1 MQIEKLRLK
10 GFIGIKRGLGLD
22 EISIDFKNIVGLI
35 AFAGQN
41 GLGKSTVL
49 ENLHPFNTLASR
61 SGALF
66 NHVCVRDAEKEL
78 FFSYNGNHY
87 RTLIKIDCQSE
98 KSEGFIWKDGESL
111 VNGKIRD
118 YAKYMTDLF
127 GSSNLFF
134 NSVFCAQNAQ
144 KLSDMTTGQLKT
156 LFAEFLR
163 LDRLQDYEETA
174 KQVINVLTGKSG
186 QIDIN
191 IEAIGKRMEGVTNL
205 RAEIEKL
212 STLKAEQETY
222 KTEQIEKLKTSQIE
236 REKLKEDI
244 ARNEV
249 LNKQIESMA
258 AIIADMEK
266 NRDQEGVVV
275 EAQLNKLRTQYQ
287 EYSREIADADK
298 ILIDEPA
305 MLDATEK
312 VTKLT
317 SFTETLTGKIDAENI
332 VAQKTQVDINVIETG
347 LQNLKHTLKDLE
359 NDSTLNEINTK
370 ISIIEQ
376 KIENCTAQLK
386 QMEGRD
392 KDCTSS
398 TCQFILA
405 AHGAETEL
413 SGAQNTYN
421 LLIIERE
428 VRQKKITDDSADLT
442 TIIGENE
449 RWSKEMGAFLRSHQ
463 ENASTYRKEL
473 ANARMELT
481 RYQNLTAKQT
491 EIAVA
496 KSQKADREKALAEN
510 KKQGL
515 AISAEWK
522 IKSATLAEQIAKQ
535 NEKLNNI
542 NVRINKTADEELK
555 SIERN
560 MGFILQSIKDKE
572 ETIAEFTTKI
582 AALQNDLSGITEAEE
597 LLRKENENKIRLT
610 ADIADWT
617 YLKNACGKNGLQAME
632 IDGAAPLITGYAND
646 LLSQAFGSLYAV
658 KFLTQDEEGKEC
670 LDIITIGEDGEE
682 ILLDN
687 LSGGQKCWILMALRL
702 AMTLLSKEKGG
713 RNFQAA
719 FFDEL
724 DGPLDAEN
732 AVNFINL
739 YKSFMEIGH
748 FETVSFIS
756 HKEECRSMADHV
768 LMFEAGKTPYWN

>member
-66 NHVCVRDAEKEL
+66 NHVGVRDAEKEL
-78 FFSYNGNHY
+78 LFSYNGNHY

-163 LDRLQDYEETA
+163 LDRLQDYEDTA

-186 QIDIN
+186 QIDSN
-191 IEAIGKRMEGVTNL
+191 IEVLQKRMEGTEGL
-205 RAEIEKL
+205 RSEIERL
-212 STLKAEQETY
+212 TSLKVEQEGY
-222 KTEQIEKLKTSQIE
+222 KTEQTEKLKISQSE

-249 LNKQIESMA
+249 LNKQVESMA
-258 AIIADMEK
+258 VIIADMEK
-266 NRDQEGVVV
+266 NRDQEGAGV
-275 EAQLNKLRTQYQ
+275 EVQLNKLRTQYQ
-287 EYSREIADADK
+287 EYSREIADANK

-305 MLDATEK
+305 MLDAAEK
-312 VTKLT
+312 VIKLT

-347 LQNLKHTLKDLE
+347 LQNLKHPLKDLE

-392 KDCTSS
+392 KDC
-398 TCQFILA
+398 
-405 AHGAETEL
+405 
-413 SGAQNTYN
+413 
-421 LLIIERE
+421 
-428 VRQKKITDDSADLT
+428 
-442 TIIGENE
+442 
-449 RWSKEMGAFLRSHQ
+449 
-463 ENASTYRKEL
+463 
-473 ANARMELT
+473 
-481 RYQNLTAKQT
+481 
-491 EIAVA
+491 
-496 KSQKADREKALAEN
+496 KS
-510 KKQGL
+510 
-515 AISAEWK
+515 
-522 IKSATLAEQIAKQ
+522 
-535 NEKLNNI
+535 
-542 NVRINKTADEELK
+542 
-555 SIERN
+555 
-560 MGFILQSIKDKE
+560 
-572 ETIAEFTTKI
+572 
-582 AALQNDLSGITEAEE
+582 
-597 LLRKENENKIRLT
+597 
-610 ADIADWT
+610 
-617 YLKNACGKNGLQAME
+617 
-632 IDGAAPLITGYAND
+632 
-646 LLSQAFGSLYAV
+646 
-658 KFLTQDEEGKEC
+658 
-670 LDIITIGEDGEE
+670 
-682 ILLDN
+682 
-687 LSGGQKCWILMALRL
+687 
-702 AMTLLSKEKGG
+702 
-713 RNFQAA
+713 
-719 FFDEL
+719 
-724 DGPLDAEN
+724 
-732 AVNFINL
+732 
-739 YKSFMEIGH
+739 
-748 FETVSFIS
+748 
-756 HKEECRSMADHV
+756 
-768 LMFEAGKTPYWN
+768 